1 MTHVTER
8 WQLKGKRALVTGGTK
23 GIGLAVASELA
34 SLGAEVFIV
43 ARKQI
48 EVSTVTGKID
58 SSCGMACD
66 ISDRLQREKLVS
78 AVMKQWGSLD
88 ILVNNAG
95 MNIRKPTTGYSD
107 DEYDIIMD
115 TNLRSAWDLC
125 RKLHPML
132 RDSKQGNIV
141 NISSVAGQTSVRT
154 GVVYGMTKSAMI
166 HMTKYL
172 AAEWADDNI
181 RVNAVAPWYISTP
194 LAEVVLRESE
204 YRDEVISRTPLKK
217 IGDPADVAAAVAFL
231 CMPAASYITGQT
243 INVDGGF
250 TIYGF

>member
-1 MTHVTER
+1 MTER
-8 WQLKGKRALVTGGTK
+8 WRLKGMRALVTGGTK
-23 GIGLAVASELA
+23 GIGLAVATELA

-43 ARKQI
+43 ARKQDDI
-48 EVSTVTGKID
+48 IAITGNLG
-58 SSCGMACD
+58 SSSGMACD
-66 ISDRLQREKLVS
+66 ISDKVQRKKLV
-78 AVMKQWGSLD
+78 ATLMEKWDSLD

-95 MNIRKPTTGYSD
+95 MNIRKPTVEYSD
-107 DEYDIIMD
+107 KEYDTIVN

-125 RKLHPML
+125 RKLHPL
-132 RDSKQGNIV
+132 LKRSQQGNIV

-172 AAEWADDNI
+172 AAEWAPDNI

-194 LAEVVLRESE
+194 LAGAVLGDNKYKEEVL
-204 YRDEVISRTPLKK
+204 SRTPLKK

-250 TIYGF
+250 TINGF